1 MSAYLKFFEL
11 EQSPFEGQPQSQIVL
26 GTKALRDAFAL
37 IRSGLDEGTARI
49 CVNGGP
55 GLGKTS
61 LARALPKLLNDS
73 ARVAIVFDGQVSWQ
87 SVRGSIAKQ
96 WGLATGG
103 LARTGLVKAA
113 LDRRLVLVIDQAER
127 ASEEFLDHLDVL
139 LSYRSETD
147 EPVVQSVLLA
157 HLSASNPQES
167 APLVWWLDRIQTL
180 QLEFAPLPQDGV
192 ESYIHKHLKRA
203 GWRGERLF
211 SREAA
216 LAIHQYTGGIPA
228 EVSRLCERLLAEAA
242 EISLHDID
250 SVFVHAL
257 CEKPENEVDS
267 ELDADNE
274 SQIED
279 EFEELVLSEEFD
291 DAAAAA
297 SSEPPIIDL
306 VEAITEAKVE
316 AKVEAERM
324 PTLAETFEH
333 FEVYEPPADKIDEDE
348 DDSLEDES
356 LAAFDDDD
364 FERDE
369 YDDEALASLEDYLS
383 APASLEEL
391 RSIRWG
397 IFNSHGRAFAAA
409 AMAALIGGLALA
421 WLSGDLES
429 AESIARGESELAA
442 QTRPGSAGGLLAD
455 SGQTGSDAPL
465 PTTLA
470 RLRGPVASTDAASA
484 SLATAPTPSQP
495 TNAQRSGRPAADN
508 EPPGVEIEDP
518 DFDEEISEDDLIDMR
533 PAAMLPGAT
542 KKAKWAENEFW
553 YERPLGGP

>member
-11 EQSPFEGQPQSQIVL
+11 EQSPFEGKAQSQIVL

-49 CVNGGP
+49 CVNGGA

-73 ARVAIVFDGQVSWQ
+73 ARVAIVFDGHVSWE
-87 SVRGSIAKQ
+87 SARGSIAKQ

-103 LARTGLVKAA
+103 LARTGLLEAA

-127 ASEEFLDHLDVL
+127 ASEEFLDHLDVV
-139 LSYRSETD
+139 LSYRSEND
-147 EPVVQSVLLA
+147 EPVVQSVLFA
-157 HLSASNPQES
+157 HLSASNQQEP

-203 GWRGERLF
+203 GWRGERIF

-228 EVSRLCERLLAEAA
+228 EVSRLCEQLLAEAA

-250 SVFVHAL
+250 AVFVHAL
-257 CEKPENEVDS
+257 CDKSEDDVDS

-279 EFEELVLSEEFD
+279 AFEELVLAEEFD
-291 DAAAAA
+291 EATAAA

-306 VEAITEAKVE
+306 VEAD
-316 AKVEAERM
+316 VEAEVERT
-324 PTLAETFEH
+324 PTLAETLEYFE
-333 FEVYEPPADKIDEDE
+333 EYEPPADEVDEDGDE
-348 DDSLEDES
+348 SFENES
-356 LAAFDDDD
+356 LAEFDDDE

-369 YDDEALASLEDYLS
+369 YDDEAPASLEDYLS

-391 RSIRWG
+391 RSIRRR
-397 IFNSHGRAFAAA
+397 ILNRHGRAFAAA
-409 AMAALIGGLALA
+409 AMAALIGGLALV
-421 WLSGDLES
+421 WLSGDSES
-429 AESIARGESELAA
+429 AESIAGGESELAA
-442 QTRPGSAGGLLAD
+442 QARPGSAGRLPAD
-455 SGQTGSDAPL
+455 SGQTGPAAPL

-470 RLRGPVASTDAASA
+470 RLRGPVVATDTTPSP
-484 SLATAPTPSQP
+484 LGTAPAPSQP
-495 TNAQRSGRPAADN
+495 TNAQGSSRPSPDN

-518 DFDEEISEDDLIDMR
+518 DFDEAIPEEGLVDMR
-533 PAAMLPGAT
+533 PAAMLPGAAE
-542 KKAKWAENEFW
+542 KAKPAENRF
-553 YERPLGGP
+553 R